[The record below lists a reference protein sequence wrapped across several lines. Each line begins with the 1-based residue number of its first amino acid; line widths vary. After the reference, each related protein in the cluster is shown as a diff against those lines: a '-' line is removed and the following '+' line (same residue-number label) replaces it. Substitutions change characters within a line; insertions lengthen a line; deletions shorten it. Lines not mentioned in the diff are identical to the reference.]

1 MRITSYINNVK
12 CLEWGLNLAQGA
24 LFDLLNQVQSWAEP
38 VYLDGEVFYWV
49 SRQMIIREIP
59 VAYSKP
65 DTVYRALKFLA
76 EKELIDYIKSGSKD
90 CIKLTQKGK
99 EWNSEINP
107 SQLGNKSEN
116 QSKLGNKSEKTR
128 KNIRK
133 SSEIN
138 PTYKTTNNQ
147 TTNDQNNNTKS
158 PKDRLIAFGVDKQ
171 VLEDFLAV
179 RKAKRLPLTHTAID
193 GLEREARKASL
204 EVKDAIR
211 FCAEKGWGGFNA
223 NWYIGP
229 TSSASNQKAP
239 ENFNAQDYGA
249 PVIPEHMRK

>member
-107 SQLGNKSEN
+107 RQLGNKSEN
-116 QSKLGNKSEKTR
+116 QPKLGNKSGKTR

-147 TTNDQNNNTKS
+147 TTNDQSNSTVKS
-158 PKDRLIAFGVDKQ
+158 AFDELIARGVSEQ
-171 VLEDFLAV
+171 VANDFLKL
-179 RKAKRLPLTHTAID
+179 RKAKKAPLTLTAIE
-193 GLEREARKASL
+193 GIQREADKANISIEWAL
-204 EVKDAIR
+204 SV
-211 FCAEKGWGGFNA
+211 CVMKGWQGFDATWNYPKPEDTGSEFGSGG
-223 NWYIGP
+223 
-229 TSSASNQKAP
+229 
-239 ENFNAQDYGA
+239 YGQA
-249 PVIPEHMRK
+249 RL

>member
-12 CLEWGLNLAQGA
+12 CQEWGLNLAQGA

-38 VYLDGEVFYWV
+38 IYLDGEVYYWV

-76 EKELIDYIKSGSKD
+76 EQELINYIKDGSKD
-90 CIKLTQKGK
+90 CINLTPKGK
-99 EWNSEINP
+99 CWNSEINP

-147 TTNDQNNNTKS
+147 STNDQKS
-158 PKDRLIAFGVDKQ
+158 STAEYRLDELLDRGIPEQ
-171 VLEDFLAV
+171 VANDFVKL
-179 RKAKRLPLTHTAID
+179 RKAKKAPLSLTAIE
-193 GLEREARKASL
+193 GIQREADKAVVSL
-204 EVKDAIR
+204 EWALKVCIM
-211 FCAEKGWGGFNA
+211 KGWQGFDSTWNYPRPDGDAANSGEFGVGG
-223 NWYIGP
+223 
-229 TSSASNQKAP
+229 
-239 ENFNAQDYGA
+239 YGQA
-249 PVIPEHMRK
+249 RL

>member
-76 EKELIDYIKSGSKD
+76 EKELIDYIKDGSKD

-107 SQLGNKSEN
+107 NQLGNKSEN
-116 QSKLGNKSEKTR
+116 QPKLGNKSEKTR

-147 TTNDQNNNTKS
+147 TTNDQK
-158 PKDRLIAFGVDKQ
+158 KVDPQYRIDELLNRQIPEQ
-171 VLEDFLAV
+171 VADDFVKL
-179 RKAKRLPLTHTAID
+179 RKAKRAPLSITAINGIQREAD
-193 GLEREARKASL
+193 KAGISLEWALKVCIMKGWQGLEAGWSFPRE
-204 EVKDAIR
+204 E
-211 FCAEKGWGGFNA
+211 
-223 NWYIGP
+223 
-229 TSSASNQKAP
+229 TQSSNDS
-239 ENFNAQDYGA
+239 EFGSGDYGQA
-249 PVIPEHMRK
+249 RL